1 MKEDKDD
8 RQDVDAKKPPLSP
21 DGAAEVPRAEPP
33 VPPGSRPAPSNP
45 GATPAAPLTVAALV
59 EQFPD
64 EAAAQR
70 WLEGV
75 RWPEGRVCGHCG
87 SPHTQVVDQ
96 ERSMPYRCTTC
107 RQYFSLKTGTP
118 LQRSRLPLRAWVLAL
133 FVMTIYRTEEASL
146 PVICETL
153 GVERRT
159 AESMIRRIR
168 RGTPTRLISAN
179 PHLVARAMFQQA
191 EKKTPEV
198 AVPWQL
204 QKGDLVREKA
214 GGPVMVIMWVYPDR
228 ESARCRWVEGT
239 DWTDAVFRLDD
250 LQRVTR
256 LSKPV
261 T

>member
-1 MKEDKDD
+1 MKEDEDD
-8 RQDVDAKKPPLSP
+8 QQGVDAKKPPLSP
-21 DGAAEVPRAEPP
+21 DSGAEPP
-33 VPPGSRPAPSNP
+33 VPRGSRLTPPNP
-45 GATPAAPLTVAALV
+45 GATPVAPMTVAALV
-59 EQFPD
+59 EKFPD
-64 EAAAQR
+64 EAAARR

-87 SPHTQVVDQ
+87 SPQTNTVSPAQ
-96 ERSMPYRCTTC
+96 SMPYWCATC

-118 LQRSRLPLRAWVLAL
+118 LQRSRLPLRAWVLAI
-133 FVMTIYRTEEASL
+133 FVMTIHRTEEASL

-153 GVERRT
+153 AVERRT
-159 AESMIRRIR
+159 AQSMIRRIR
-168 RGTPTRLISAN
+168 QGATQRLISAN

-191 EKKTPEV
+191 EKKTPDV
-198 AVPWQL
+198 TVPWQL

-228 ESARCRWVEGT
+228 EAARCRWVEGA

-256 LSKPV
+256 LSNPV